1 MAFDP
6 ISAINTSKPS
16 WSVRAKIIRK
26 WVVSDFQRPNVP
38 FSVEMVL
45 LDTEGDRIHCTIKRT
60 HIYKFMSDV
69 CEGNVY
75 SFENMGVASNGGSYR
90 TTHHSF
96 KLNFQ
101 YNSKVQHLTNAPV
114 NVSPYKFVEIS
125 EVVGGQYDTDF
136 LVGE

>member
-1 MAFDP
+1 
-6 ISAINTSKPS
+6 
-16 WSVRAKIIRK
+16 
-26 WVVSDFQRPNVP
+26 
-38 FSVEMVL
+38 
-45 LDTEGDRIHCTIKRT
+45 
-60 HIYKFMSDV
+60 MSDV